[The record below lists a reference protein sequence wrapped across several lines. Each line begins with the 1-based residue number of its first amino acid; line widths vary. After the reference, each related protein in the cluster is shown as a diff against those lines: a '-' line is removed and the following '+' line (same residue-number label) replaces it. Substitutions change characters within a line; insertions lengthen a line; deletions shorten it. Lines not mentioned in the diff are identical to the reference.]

1 MVLSACPLHAL
12 EIVSWLQCYGL
23 RVVDWRGRKT
33 AVHVASS
40 ASTDAEVAK
49 DMGRKISRIAA
60 RHSTPAHGFRVNT
73 MTSVFETTVGPCKSS
88 RERCMCYHTVGTLIS
103 TLTLALLFPL
113 GRLVS
118 LVSHWHVA
126 LTRSHSRCPRI
137 HRRLECS
144 PSRYVV
150 TTAQSSVRESRIGKI
165 MSLTVVHVMHF
176 FAGCDAQDVDRYQG
190 PRNFRVFPPHFL
202 SKNIHSRI
210 DLINRIPTAL
220 RFSGEGGGDRY
231 E

>member
-1 MVLSACPLHAL
+1 MARTENGCSCCLLGEH
-12 EIVSWLQCYGL
+12 
-23 RVVDWRGRKT
+23 RRGRRKGYGTEIFLHYCT
-33 AVHVASS
+33 AHYPSPWFS
-40 ASTDAEVAK
+40 RR
-49 DMGRKISRIAA
+49 GRC
-60 RHSTPAHGFRVNT
+60 T
-73 MTSVFETTVGPCKSS
+73 
-88 RERCMCYHTVGTLIS
+88 CYHTVGTLIS

-118 LVSHWHVA
+118 LVSHRPAA

-137 HRRLECS
+137 HRLLECS

-176 FAGCDAQDVDRYQG
+176 FAGCDAQDVDRSQG